1 MWGQL
6 INPLVRII
14 HFSKITYTYMFSYTA
29 KPDSLF
35 KGKSKKRKRSPSPDL
50 KKKKKMYV
58 DFNFR
63 MLTLMY

>member
-14 HFSKITYTYMFSYTA
+14 HFYKITYAYMFFYAA

-50 KKKKKMYV
+50 KKKKKM
-58 DFNFR
+58 
-63 MLTLMY
+63 